1 MDCIRAWRKR
11 RGALWTLILVVMP
24 QLWGC
29 ASSWEAGHRAVTM
42 NEILELRNQEAL
54 LPMTADS
61 VAARFA
67 TYDRRTFA
75 TDFGTEV
82 REAVLLI
89 DSLNTCLP
97 AACRIDTLSIDH
109 TFENIGTAA
118 RVGGTIYLSSSLFY
132 LYPDATVAR
141 SALFHEFG
149 HMLYNALPADAREE
163 VGEIWEHLLR
173 ASLLYLFRDGEY
185 SNNARFGGHP
195 YDSPSELFSSA
206 FNLFH
211 NNIDELDVRLRYVQ
225 DVHYGT
231 IRRLLEIVLLER

>member
-1 MDCIRAWRKR
+1 MAMCIV
-11 RGALWTLILVVMP
+11 LP
-24 QLWGC
+24 SLWGC
-29 ASSWEAGHRAVTM
+29 AASWEDGHRTVTL
-42 NEILELRNQEAL
+42 NEILELRDQEAL
-54 LPMTADS
+54 LPMMADS
-61 VAARFA
+61 VAARYA
-67 TYDRRTFA
+67 TYDRSTFNR
-75 TDFGTEV
+75 DFGAQV
-82 REAVLLI
+82 REALLLI

-97 AACRIDTLSIDH
+97 AVCRIDTLSIDH

-118 RVGGTIYLSSSLFY
+118 RVRGTVFLSSSLFY
-132 LYPDATVAR
+132 LYPDATVVR

-149 HMLYNALPADAREE
+149 HMLYNALPPVARTE

-195 YDSPSELFSSA
+195 YDSPAELFASA

-211 NNIDELDVRLRYVQ
+211 NSIDELDVRLRYVQ
-225 DVHYGT
+225 DVHYAT